1 MKFLHLN
8 RVAHLRS
15 LIVMLGFVLMSVN
28 QAQSLDSMIAFSSDR
43 DNPGGYRD
51 IFVMKPNG
59 SQLRNLTNDPMTSDI
74 FPAWS
79 PDGTKIAF
87 SSYRDGN
94 SDIYVIDADGKNLI
108 RLTQNPGYD
117 SIPNW
122 SPDGQR
128 IAFTSRRDGNFEV
141 YVMNADGENLIRL
154 TQDPWNDGHPSWSP
168 DGRKIAF
175 TSHRNS
181 EIYVMDVGGNNLIRL
196 TRNPASDAHPT
207 WSPDGQNIAFVS
219 DRAGTYDIYVMD
231 AEGND
236 PVRLTP
242 IRGLPHGRRDRWQ
255 NLGRDLHPSWSPDG
269 RKIVFT
275 SNRDGN
281 YEIYIMDADGGNPT
295 NLTQNGA
302 KDEMPAWSPGRLAVS
317 PKTRLLALWAT
328 IKYSH

>member
-1 MKFLHLN
+1 
-8 RVAHLRS
+8 
-15 LIVMLGFVLMSVN
+15 
-28 QAQSLDSMIAFSSDR
+28 
-43 DNPGGYRD
+43 
-51 IFVMKPNG
+51 
-59 SQLRNLTNDPMTSDI
+59 
-74 FPAWS
+74 
-79 PDGTKIAF
+79 
-87 SSYRDGN
+87 
-94 SDIYVIDADGKNLI
+94 
-108 RLTQNPGYD
+108 
-117 SIPNW
+117 
-122 SPDGQR
+122 
-128 IAFTSRRDGNFEV
+128 
-141 YVMNADGENLIRL
+141 
-154 TQDPWNDGHPSWSP
+154 
-168 DGRKIAF
+168 
-175 TSHRNS
+175 
-181 EIYVMDVGGNNLIRL
+181 MDVGGNNLIRL

-255 NLGRDLHPSWSPDG
+255 NLGRDLHPSWYPDG

-317 PKTRLLALWAT
+317 PKTRLLTLWAT

>member
-1 MKFLHLN
+1 
-8 RVAHLRS
+8 
-15 LIVMLGFVLMSVN
+15 
-28 QAQSLDSMIAFSSDR
+28 
-43 DNPGGYRD
+43 
-51 IFVMKPNG
+51 MKPNG

-79 PDGTKIAF
+79 PDGTEIAF

-122 SPDGQR
+122 SP
-128 IAFTSRRDGNFEV
+128 V
-141 YVMNADGENLIRL
+141 
-154 TQDPWNDGHPSWSP
+154 
-168 DGRKIAF
+168 GRKIAF
-175 TSHRNS
+175 TSHRNT
-181 EIYVMDVGGNNLIRL
+181 EIHVMDVEGKNLIRL
-196 TRNPASDAHPT
+196 TRNPASDAHPS
-207 WSPDGQNIAFVS
+207 WSPDGQNIAFSS

-231 AEGND
+231 AEGNH

-269 RKIVFT
+269 RKIAFT
-275 SNRDGN
+275 SKRDGN

-295 NLTQNGA
+295 NLTQNAA

-317 PKTRLLALWAT
+317 PKTQLLTLWAT

>member
-1 MKFLHLN
+1 MKFPHLN
-8 RVAHLRS
+8 RISHLRS
-15 LIVMLGFVLMSVN
+15 FTLILGFALMSVN

-43 DNPGGYRD
+43 DNPRGYND

-59 SQLRNLTNDPMTSDI
+59 SQVHNLTNNPMSSDI

-87 SSYRDGN
+87 SSSRDGD
-94 SDIYVIDADGKNLI
+94 SDIYVMDADGKNLI
-108 RLTQNPGYD
+108 RLTRDPEYD

-122 SPDGQR
+122 SPDGR
-128 IAFTSRRDGNFEV
+128 KIAFTSRRDGNFEV
-141 YVMNADGENLIRL
+141 YVMNADGENQIRL
-154 TQDPWNDGHPSWSP
+154 TQDPWNDGLPSWSP

-175 TSHRNS
+175 MSHRNS
-181 EIYVMDVGGNNLIRL
+181 EIFVMDVDGKNFVRL
-196 TRNPASDAHPT
+196 TRNPASDAHPS
-207 WSPDGQNIAFVS
+207 WSPDGQNIAFSS

-231 AEGND
+231 AEGKD

-242 IRGLPHGRRDRWQ
+242 IRGLPQGRRDRWQ
-255 NLGRDLHPSWSPDG
+255 NLGRDLHPSWSSDG
-269 RKIVFT
+269 RKIAFT

-295 NLTQNGA
+295 NLTQNAA

-317 PKTRLLALWAT
+317 PKTRLLTLWAT